1 MASAAAQAFFDK
13 QSPKDRMAIIDS
25 WGGRD
30 LTDEWYNNAKAAGS
44 VPAAGAAPA
53 LPSETDIRSAAQG
66 KSEDF
71 DRFNAGTV
79 EGWTRD
85 YYDAAASQAAG
96 RPQFRSSRGAP
107 GFFDKPTECPPGQG
121 PSGGSESDPCTTTG
135 YSTPNP
141 WEQGGGGAGAG
152 AGAAPSA
159 DPAYFGQD
167 DPLQRMLVNQM
178 ASGGGS
184 FTGTTKG
191 MALQGGGVWSQTGP
205 FAGSPAT
212 AALSALT
219 PSPAHTPAP
228 VAAPPPAA
236 APAPVSAPTIAPV
249 QSATIGAPAAASS
262 SSFRAVDRPNTP
274 DAFGISPGTGTL
286 EDLVNPRRARRDAR
300 IGGNWF

>member
-44 VPAAGAAPA
+44 VPAAGAAPT

-107 GFFDKPTECPPGQG
+107 GFYDKPTECPEGQ
-121 PSGGSESDPCTTTG
+121 
-135 YSTPNP
+135 
-141 WEQGGGGAGAG
+141 
-152 AGAAPSA
+152 
-159 DPAYFGQD
+159 
-167 DPLQRMLVNQM
+167 
-178 ASGGGS
+178 
-184 FTGTTKG
+184 
-191 MALQGGGVWSQTGP
+191 
-205 FAGSPAT
+205 SPAGPDESSPCKGNDQLM
-212 AALSALT
+212 AAQD
-219 PSPAHTPAP
+219 AHNA
-228 VAAPPPAA
+228 
-236 APAPVSAPTIAPV
+236 
-249 QSATIGAPAAASS
+249 
-262 SSFRAVDRPNTP
+262 
-274 DAFGISPGTGTL
+274 
-286 EDLVNPRRARRDAR
+286 EK
-300 IGGNWF
+300 